1 MLAGQQHSGVLRSSD
16 STESTVI
23 PLNYMHKL
31 SRSETAVAQY
41 ISTHVKNHYI
51 RLDPDK
57 QAAKVNNKLQII
69 TYYIDIN
76 SSK

>member
-1 MLAGQQHSGVLRSSD
+1 
-16 STESTVI
+16 
-23 PLNYMHKL
+23 MHKL

-57 QAAKVNNKLQII
+57 QAAKVNNKLQMI
-69 TYYIDIN
+69 TYNIDIN